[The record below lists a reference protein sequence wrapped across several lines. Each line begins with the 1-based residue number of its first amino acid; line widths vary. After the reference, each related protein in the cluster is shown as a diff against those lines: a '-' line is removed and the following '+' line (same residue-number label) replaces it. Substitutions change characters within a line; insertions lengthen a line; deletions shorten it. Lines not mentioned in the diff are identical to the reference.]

1 VQIAYKITA
10 DGSNITDLVADRLL
24 SCQIT
29 DQAGVKSDRLTLAID
44 DRDQRLEIPETGAEI
59 QVWLGY
65 AGQTLVNMGKFTVD
79 EVDVSGPAREMT
91 IRANAA
97 DMTGEIKSPKERSW
111 DGVSLGD
118 VVRKIASEHRLTPAI
133 SAELA
138 AVQLGHIDQ
147 TESDMQLLT
156 RLCSDQGA
164 TCKVADGRL
173 VVAKRASG
181 KSTGGSDLP
190 VAAIDAGDCDDW
202 SASIAERGKYKTV
215 IAQWHDLKT
224 GKRSEE
230 RAGSG
235 KPELTLKH
243 TYQSKDAAS
252 RAAKSKVEAMTRS
265 GSKIQIN
272 GLVGNPNMSAEMQ
285 ANLTGFR
292 AGIDGDG
299 WIINSVTHSFTSS
312 GYTCGLE
319 LEQKQ

>member
-24 SCQIT
+24 ACDIT
-29 DQAGVKSDRLTLAID
+29 DQAGVKSDRLTLTID
-44 DRDQRLEIPETGAEI
+44 DRDQRLEIPETGAEL

-65 AGQTLVNMGKFTVD
+65 VGEVLVNMGKFTVD
-79 EVDVSGPAREMT
+79 EVEVRGPAREMT

-133 SAELA
+133 SQELA
-138 AVQLGHIDQ
+138 AIQLGHVDQ

-190 VAAIDAGDCDDW
+190 VAAIDAGDCSDW
-202 SASIAERGKYKTV
+202 SANIAERGRFKTV

-235 KPELTLKH
+235 KPAITLKH
-243 TYQSKDAAS
+243 TYQSKDAAK
-252 RAAKSKVEAMTRS
+252 RAAKSKIEAMNRG
-265 GSKIQIN
+265 GSKIQIS
-272 GLVGNPNMSAEMQ
+272 GLVGDPTMSAELE
-285 ANLTGFR
+285 AELSGFR
-292 AGIDGDG
+292 DGLDGDG
-299 WIINSVTHSFTSS
+299 WVINSVTHSFTSS
-312 GYTCGLE
+312 GYTCNLE
-319 LEQKQ
+319 IEQKE